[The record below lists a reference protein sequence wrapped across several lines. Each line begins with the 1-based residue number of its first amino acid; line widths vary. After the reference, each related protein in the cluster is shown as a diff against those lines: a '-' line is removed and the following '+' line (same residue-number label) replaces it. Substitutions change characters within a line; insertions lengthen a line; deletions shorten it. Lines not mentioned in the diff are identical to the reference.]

1 MLKDI
6 KAVIFDMDGTLIDS
20 MWMWRDIDIE
30 YLGKHNKRNQVI
42 FIFGINTG
50 LRISDIL
57 ALDVGDVRG
66 KTHIE
71 IREKKTSKFK
81 KFPINSKLKIILKDF
96 ISGREDS
103 EPLFMSNRYNR
114 LDRSQVY
121 RMLNNACR
129 SIGLD
134 INVGTHTMRKSFGFH
149 HYQQNHDVAMLQT
162 IFNHSSPSITMRYIG
177 INQDE
182 IDKSYLNFIL

>member
-1 MLKDI
+1 MKSIVEPIRDKKKI
-6 KAVIFDMDGTLIDS
+6 KAVE
-20 MWMWRDIDIE
+20 E
-30 YLGKHNKRNQVI
+30 YLGKHNKRNKVI

-57 ALDVGDVRG
+57 ALNVGDVRG

-81 KFPINSKLKIILKDF
+81 KFPINPKLKQVLKDF
-96 ISGREDS
+96 IANRNDS

-121 RMLNNACR
+121 RMLNVACKNV
-129 SIGLD
+129 GLD

-149 HYQQNHDVAMLQT
+149 HYHQNRDVAMLQT